1 MSDEVAPPLADET
14 ASREAERA
22 APPAPDTVES
32 ISALYL
38 GNILYALERCA
49 ILLDAEGKPADAA
62 FYRAIGRK
70 LAEARGR
77 EKAGRGA

>member
-1 MSDEVAPPLADET
+1 MAD
-14 ASREAERA
+14 AGPQGER
-22 APPAPDTVES
+22 VEE

-49 ILLDAEGKPADAA
+49 MALEEEGKREDAA

-70 LAEARGR
+70 LADARGAER
-77 EKAGRGA
+77 KA